1 MTKRYT
7 LGPSDRGDWYL
18 KGYGDVRAVK
28 RFPTKAEGIEY
39 VQGMG
44 VPRSVVIRTLKGRIQ
59 EERTYPRSVDPTRF
73 PG

>member
-1 MTKRYT
+1 MAKRYT
-7 LGPSDRGDWYL
+7 LGHSDHGGWYL
-18 KGYGDVRAVK
+18 KGYGDERAVK

-39 VQGMG
+39 VQEMA

-59 EERTYPRSVDPTRF
+59 EERTYPRSVDPTRS